1 MIQER
6 FDQPWGPKK
15 DYMISPNVIGMPS
28 VKVCRHADDI
38 IPCIIYARKNSIE
51 LAETGMLTLDENIS
65 NQMYEEQY
73 LEQMISDA
81 ITEDRIVVFY
91 QPIYSVEEKRFVSA
105 EALVRIID
113 ENGKVTGDTSIKDEP
128 LDDGE
133 IVIMKTDVDTKA
145 PLAGAKITVY
155 DTENV
160 VVYTGVSDKDG
171 KFTIKGL
178 KVGSY
183 TFVETEAPSGYIR
196 SRQTYKFTITED
208 GKVEGTTAFTNKKDG
223 TTTTSTPGSPSGS
236 TTLTGSPKTGNIISR
251 V

>member
-1 MIQER
+1 MFRDTTAEDGTVKATYLAPGEYTFKEITAPDGYKINEETFR
-6 FDQPWGPKK
+6 FQ
-15 DYMISPNVIGMPS
+15 
-28 VKVCRHADDI
+28 
-38 IPCIIYARKNSIE
+38 
-51 LAETGMLTLDENIS
+51 
-65 NQMYEEQY
+65 
-73 LEQMISDA
+73 
-81 ITEDRIVVFY
+81 
-91 QPIYSVEEKRFVSA
+91 
-105 EALVRIID
+105 ID